1 MKPQLPPKQPLHGWI
16 ILDKPLNMTSTQA
29 VGMVKRILRPLKIGH
44 AGTLDPL
51 ASGILPLALGEA
63 TKLMPYLFDAE
74 KTYRFTVEW
83 GAETETDDKESAAV
97 NQSAVRPSEAEILVA
112 LPGFVG
118 RVWQT
123 PPIYSAIKLDGQRAY
138 DLARGGE
145 IPEMTPREVDIHSLT
160 LLECPDND
168 HASFEMTCGKGTYVR
183 SLARELGRKL
193 GCFGHVSMLRRT
205 AVGNFSLD
213 QAISLENQGADVH
226 TAALNAIRPPAT
238 VLDDIPAVEVGQDQA
253 RKLRHGQ
260 PILLPQPTLP
270 ENAEIAIFSGST
282 LLAIGE
288 KRGPSIAPLRVF
300 NL

>member
-1 MKPQLPPKQPLHGWI
+1 MQTPKQPKNALHGWI
-16 ILDKPLNMTSTQA
+16 VLDKPLNMTSTQA

-63 TKLMPYLFDAE
+63 TKLMPYLVDAT
-74 KTYRFTVEW
+74 KVYRFTVEW
-83 GAETETDDKESAAV
+83 GAETETDDKEGAV
-97 NQSAVRPSEAEILVA
+97 VNRSDARPSEADILAA
-112 LPGFVG
+112 LPSFLGV
-118 RVWQT
+118 VSQT

-138 DLARGGE
+138 DLARSGE
-145 IPEMTPREVDIHSLT
+145 TPEMTSRQVHIHSLT
-160 LLECPDND
+160 LLERPDAD
-168 HASFEMTCGKGTYVR
+168 HATFEMECGKGTYVR
-183 SLARELGRKL
+183 SLARDLGRKL

-260 PILLPQPTLP
+260 PILLPQLSLP

-288 KRGPSIAPLRVF
+288 KRGPHVAPLRVF